1 MSICLLKRT
10 IRIITSV
17 FISICLIFVFSTVGI
32 AEEYSI
38 SEIEAKLSIPDD
50 WYTFSKHSTK
60 DAYPYLDEGTFDA
73 CMSTFTTNPQ
83 VCLYAVSLETSSEIL
98 VVYNKNTANNGINF
112 NSFSDNEFE
121 EHLDDVKQRYA
132 DNGLTVTQCSLFR
145 GTNTKYIKVLYSSSE
160 NDIYTILYYTC
171 STNNYINIIFNSF
184 GDSINSNDEAIA
196 KSVANSLTGLSD
208 GLFEAKSI
216 SSSSNFNLEKPLSKA
231 LSAALVG
238 GIFALIGKAF
248 HSSDKKEE
256 KIEDVQTAV
265 TNGSE
270 DTNTGKNSNEKP
282 KNNFCRVC
290 GEKLPDNS
298 NFCSKCGAEVLNQ
311 YENGD

>member
-50 WYTFSKHSTK
+50 WYTFSKYSTK
-60 DAYPYLDEGTFDA
+60 DAYPYLDEETFDA

-98 VVYNKNTANNGINF
+98 VTYSKNTVNRGLNF
-112 NSFSDNEFE
+112 NSFPDKEFE
-121 EHLDDVKQRYA
+121 ELLDDVKQQYA
-132 DNGLTVTQCSLFR
+132 DNGLMLSQCSLFR

-231 LSAALVG
+231 LGAAIVG

>member
-10 IRIITSV
+10 IRIIISV
-17 FISICLIFVFSTVGI
+17 FISICLIFVFSTVAI
-32 AEEYSI
+32 AEEYSV

-50 WYTFSKHSTK
+50 WYTFSKYSTK
-60 DAYPYLDEGTFDA
+60 DAYPYLDEETFDA
-73 CMSTFTTNPQ
+73 CMSTFTANPQ

-145 GTNTKYIKVLYSSSE
+145 GTNTKYIKVLYSSPE
-160 NDIYTILYYTC
+160 NDIYAILYFTC

-216 SSSSNFNLEKPLSKA
+216 STSSNFNLEKPLSKA
-231 LSAALVG
+231 LSAAIVG

-248 HSSDKKEE
+248 HSSDNKEE

-270 DTNTGKNSNEKP
+270 NTNTGKNSNEKL